1 MTSEQNLYY
10 FTFNKIFYTAL
21 RTLSHKYEQD
31 SLQIEYMED
40 NKFRV
45 HGWTD
50 DDPSCI
56 KLLENVNR
64 TVEKL
69 NVIKLTQPEK
79 KIERMRVMKKWRKK
93 FEIEGLNIITIA
105 KNYGSVHYLM
115 GLSSHE
121 HLYNVFTSIQAH
133 SYKTFSSNF
142 IKFLY
147 KPVFEAL
154 VNSKDYQIA
163 IFEKLKVTATELRI
177 VELEN
182 ANKKRGKF
190 VEFLFEIKE
199 YAPTK
204 TLVEKFK

>member
-79 KIERMRVMKKWRKK
+79 KIERMRVMKKWNL
-93 FEIEGLNIITIA
+93 ILYS
-105 KNYGSVHYLM
+105 KNVSRL
-115 GLSSHE
+115 
-121 HLYNVFTSIQAH
+121 LYH
-133 SYKTFSSNF
+133 
-142 IKFLY
+142 
-147 KPVFEAL
+147 
-154 VNSKDYQIA
+154 
-163 IFEKLKVTATELRI
+163 
-177 VELEN
+177 
-182 ANKKRGKF
+182 
-190 VEFLFEIKE
+190 
-199 YAPTK
+199 
-204 TLVEKFK
+204 